1 MAGRDNVPEQVAEW
15 ERVHNAK
22 SFSIA
27 AGKSVE
33 FEVFLKLFLASGR
46 DEHLIQSFKE
56 QAHKIC
62 EIGAVEGYLV
72 AYNS

>member
-1 MAGRDNVPEQVAEW
+1 MAEQDNTRKQVAEW

-22 SFSIA
+22 SFSLA
-27 AGKSVE
+27 PGKGVE

-46 DEHLIQSFKE
+46 DEHLIQSLKE

-62 EIGAVEGYLV
+62 EIGAAEGYLV